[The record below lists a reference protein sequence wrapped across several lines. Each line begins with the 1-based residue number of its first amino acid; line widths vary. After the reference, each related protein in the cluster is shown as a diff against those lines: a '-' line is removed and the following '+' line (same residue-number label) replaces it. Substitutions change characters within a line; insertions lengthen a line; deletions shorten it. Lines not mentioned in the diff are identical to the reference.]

1 MKADAREPCKTC
13 PYRKD
18 VPPKTWHRSEFEN
31 LLRQDA
37 NEAAGATFG
46 CHQTNRMPRDS
57 QSLCIGWL
65 LDQRERNCPS
75 IQLRLLL
82 MKDDAAAVQMEESHP
97 PTGVDLYPSINAM
110 CRANGV
116 RPRRPR

>member
-1 MKADAREPCKTC
+1 VNAEAREPCKTC

-31 LLRQDA
+31 LLTQDA
-37 NEAAGATFG
+37 DEMMGRVFG
-46 CHQTNRMPRDS
+46 CHQHNKLPRE
-57 QSLCIGWL
+57 QQGLCIGWL
-65 LDQRERNCPS
+65 LDQRERGCPS
-75 IQLRLLL
+75 IRLRMQLFASTETAKQL
-82 MKDDAAAVQMEESHP
+82 EEAHAP
-97 PTGVDLYPSINAM
+97 AGVSLYPTIKAM